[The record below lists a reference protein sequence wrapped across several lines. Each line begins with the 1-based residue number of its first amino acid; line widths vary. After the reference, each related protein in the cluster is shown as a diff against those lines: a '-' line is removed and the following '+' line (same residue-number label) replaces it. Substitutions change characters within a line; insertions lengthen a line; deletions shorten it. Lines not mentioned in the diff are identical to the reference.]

1 MTKRGD
7 ENQRKTKKKKKKKE
21 KEAKELFQ
29 GAKAKSK
36 LICSL
41 FLDDYENDRCIQAA
55 SYRWWQEI
63 WMLCRRSHQKV
74 LQMRQCN
81 IPD

>member
-1 MTKRGD
+1 MEEDMTKRGD
-7 ENQRKTKKKKKKKE
+7 ENQTKKKKNKKKE

-55 SYRWWQEI
+55 S
-63 WMLCRRSHQKV
+63 
-74 LQMRQCN
+74 
-81 IPD
+81 